1 MFPQVQKVWSNV
13 FSNDDTESSY
23 SVGKE
28 GFAYEKYSGRS
39 IRAETQSYSRNGFTI
54 LFNTQSQQNTNSINQ
69 IISYL
74 KENNWIDV
82 QTNAIVVETN
92 FIFKNKGIYVM
103 NNLIIE
109 LTIDNY
115 NISNIPRFLTP
126 LYNTTLQIV
135 FTVLTFIAS
144 VLLMAFSIFDLK

>member
-1 MFPQVQKVWSNV
+1 
-13 FSNDDTESSY
+13 
-23 SVGKE
+23 
-28 GFAYEKYSGRS
+28 
-39 IRAETQSYSRNGFTI
+39 
-54 LFNTQSQQNTNSINQ
+54 
-69 IISYL
+69 
-74 KENNWIDV
+74 
-82 QTNAIVVETN
+82 
-92 FIFKNKGIYVM
+92 M

>member
-1 MFPQVQKVWSNV
+1 M
-13 FSNDDTESSY
+13 
-23 SVGKE
+23 
-28 GFAYEKYSGRS
+28 
-39 IRAETQSYSRNGFTI
+39 
-54 LFNTQSQQNTNSINQ
+54 
-69 IISYL
+69 
-74 KENNWIDV
+74 

-103 NNLIIE
+103 NNLVIE
-109 LTIDNY
+109 LTIDSY